1 MGSTAV
7 LYTTQVDL
15 SIDISQLWRNG
26 KKSEI
31 DS

>member
-15 SIDISQLWRNG
+15 STDISQFQRIG

-31 DS
+31 NS